1 MRKGVQSYSL
11 IILYYPVHFNGTVLN
26 EQLGCPKWNMCANV
40 IGTVQKEPF
49 KDPLNADVFCCVY
62 FFVGH

>member
-11 IILYYPVHFNGTVLN
+11 IISYYPVHFNGTVLN
-26 EQLGCPKWNMCANV
+26 EELGCPKWNMCANV

-49 KDPLNADVFCCVY
+49 KFSKI
-62 FFVGH
+62 H